1 MGFLQLLVE
10 RFDEVLLRSY
20 EHIQL
25 AGSACLTAIC
35 IGVPLGMFIA
45 RRRYIAGIVLGFTGV
60 VQIIPS
66 IAMLALLLVLLG
78 RMGFLPAYVA
88 LVLYA
93 LLPVTQNT
101 YSGMQNVESSILE
114 AADGMGYTRRQRL
127 WCIELPLASPIILA
141 GIRTATIWTF
151 GIATLSAFIG
161 AGGLG
166 VFIVRGLSMR
176 NTELIMLG
184 VTAAAILVLLF
195 NAVLG
200 LAEKLLKKKIRQ
212 IK

>member
-1 MGFLQLLVE
+1 MGFLQLLGE